1 MTRSDAPSYEEYV
14 AARWSALYRTA
25 HLLTGDPASAEDLLQ
40 STLIKAYVNWA
51 KVARADSPDAYVKK
65 MLLNELLS
73 EKRKDAR
80 RSGRAHLAVAEDA
93 PGADPTERLDLWTRL
108 MELAPR
114 QRAVLVL
121 RYYED
126 LSESQIADV
135 LGVSVGT
142 VKSQA
147 HAALRTLRR
156 LYSPGS
162 DVTEVTR

>member
-1 MTRSDAPSYEEYV
+1 MTVLDATTYEEYV
-14 AARWSALYRTA
+14 TARWAALYRTA
-25 HLLTGDPASAEDLLQ
+25 HLLTGDPATAEDLLQ
-40 STLIKAYVNWA
+40 STLIKTYVNWA
-51 KVARADSPDAYVKK
+51 KVSRADSPDAYVKK

-80 RSGRAHLAVAEDA
+80 RNGRAHLVVAGDA
-93 PGADPTERLDLWTRL
+93 AGPDPTDRLDLWSRL
-108 MELAPR
+108 AELAPR

-126 LSESQIADV
+126 LSEAQIADV

-156 LYSPGS
+156 IYSPGS